1 MAGKAIGSA
10 TSVDLRPGAEALIQL
25 PDATGD
31 ASELSAKFSKDETA
45 IKNTQVAQNKSRAPE
60 EWTGAAAD
68 AASDEIQKLG
78 TKTEQL
84 AEPFRGASGALNEWA
99 TNLGSL
105 RDQIKTLQGDW
116 DSAIAKYHKDVAAAG
131 PDPAGQTF
139 ISAPG
144 APVPSNQEAIAE
156 YNRAIK
162 SARRTLHSA
171 QEGFK
176 TTYTGLLAKCSED
189 AQSVANKIN
198 AARREVVSD
207 QAGSRGRGAIG
218 VELFSSDSP
227 ILNAAAQWAHAQEIA
242 PEIADAL
249 KKEPKTIQDVLDFNN
264 KYGEYI
270 QNPFYATAISQY
282 VTADDIYKASIDA
295 KAASMQ
301 GATDSATNTA
311 ASFLF
316 NKNLG
321 SLLVMS
327 TGGANYSD
335 TTLSA
340 QQAFAAVSKGLVGKD
355 GASVEEI
362 IQANLN
368 EIRNAGTT
376 DYDLTV
382 LGAESNQFRLQG
394 YDIFGQLTGYA
405 ARENPSLTLGADFY
419 KDPNG
424 GTSVFNDMI
433 KWDHETH
440 GAARA
445 YSNSGQRD
453 AFGLIPVDG
462 TEADSAHFDPLQ
474 SVYELSDV
482 PDNLEGEHT
491 ISDASKAVEA
501 ERMRS
506 MQDAL
511 LEKTPFSVDGDWN
524 GDGTKSKEQIPIMRY
539 LTGIRAEGYPPFPD
553 GGEAFGLMAEDVTRP
568 MDEVPNPDAA
578 AYDGGE
584 SNPDYIAAQKAREA
598 WEASSKTQA
607 ALVGNFV
614 AGYQDGL
621 DMHAGSFGGENEYG
635 HQAAKLRPH
644 AGTILANW
652 VESFTDDPVVK
663 SDSTSGDTASIATGP
678 AGELSPM
685 TGRARFF
692 LNQQIHDKLFG
703 KNGVFTDLAFDQPK
717 QLEGQETPDYY
728 GDDKYEGGRFPALN
742 TIHAAAYA
750 EFQNALH
757 STMGEDYHRDVT
769 DTTPGPTW
777 ENNVSEVTKKWGTF
791 MWNTDQA
798 AVTAGSQIHDQIAAR
813 NAVIRKGIDAAMSAI
828 PTGKIAGFTG
838 AAVVRSLASSAMNQG
853 ANSVLDQFLPTD
865 YSSSDLSSSLSA
877 SNKTEAEVTT
887 SLVDAFV
894 DQPVWANSADKSKD
908 ELITQFLKSER
919 TQPVEPLQTTTLP
932 PYAEMTPQ
940 QQIRF
945 VDFLKTNTYMQDP
958 LESAHEATWEQ
969 FLETWGKKKK

>member
-1 MAGKAIGSA
+1 M
-10 TSVDLRPGAEALIQL
+10 VDLRSGIGALKLLPGVNMNALALQ
-25 PDATGD
+25 GD
-31 ASELSAKFSKDETA
+31 IKNQGTA
-45 IKNTQVAQNKSRAPE
+45 IRNSQVVQNKDKTPE

-68 AASDEIQKLG
+68 AASAEIKSLGGRVDEVADVFLQVATPIGNWAEDVATAESEIRSWQGEWDQAVYDYKSTVAQAEADRKNHVCTVFCNPDG
-78 TKTEQL
+78 TGCKYSKT
-84 AEPFRGASGALNEWA
+84 G
-99 TNLGSL
+99 
-105 RDQIKTLQGDW
+105 
-116 DSAIAKYHKDVAAAG
+116 AIAPWDVTISDAEKKLEATQKELTGKYTSKIDELDGKAGEAA
-131 PDPAGQTF
+131 
-139 ISAPG
+139 
-144 APVPSNQEAIAE
+144 N
-156 YNRAIK
+156 N
-162 SARRTLHSA
+162 
-171 QEGFK
+171 
-176 TTYTGLLAKCSED
+176 
-189 AQSVANKIN
+189 IN
-198 AARREVVSD
+198 AQRQEIVPDEVG
-207 QAGSRGRGAIG
+207 ARGRAAIG
-218 VELFSSDSP
+218 AAMFDPETMPTVSG
-227 ILNAAAQWAHAQEIA
+227 AAQWAHAQEIA
-242 PEIADAL
+242 QEMADDL
-249 KKEPKTIQDVLDFNN
+249 KKEPKTAEDVIDFNN
-264 KYGEYI
+264 KYGEYM
-270 QNPFYATAISQY
+270 QNPFYVTAVSQY

-295 KAASMQ
+295 MAASSR
-301 GATDSATNTA
+301 GGTDSTTNYA
-311 ASFLF
+311 ASYLF
-316 NKNLG
+316 NRNLG

-327 TGGANYSD
+327 TGGTNYSD
-335 TTLSA
+335 ATIGA

-355 GASVEEI
+355 GISAEGI

-368 EIRNAGTT
+368 EIREAGTT

-382 LGAESNQFRLQG
+382 LGAESSQFRLQG
-394 YDIFGQLTGYA
+394 YDVFGQLTGYA
-405 ARENPSLTLGADFY
+405 ARENPSLALGAGFY
-419 KDPNG
+419 KDPY

-433 KWDHETH
+433 KWDHETN
-440 GAARA
+440 GAGRA
-445 YSNSGQRD
+445 YHNVGQKQ

-462 TEADSAHFDPLQ
+462 TEADNAHFDPLQ

-511 LEKTPFSVDGDWN
+511 LEKTPFSVDGDWD

-553 GGEAFGLMAEDVTRP
+553 GGEAFGLMAEDATRP
-568 MDEVPNPDAA
+568 MDEVPKPDAA

-584 SNPDYIAAQKAREA
+584 SDPDYIAAQKARDA
-598 WEASSKTQA
+598 WELSSKTQA

-621 DMHAGSFGGENEYG
+621 DMHAGLFGGENEYG

-663 SDSTSGDTASIATGP
+663 SDSTSGDTASIATGS

-728 GDDKYEGGRFPALN
+728 GDDKYEGGRYPALN

-757 STMGEDYHRDVT
+757 STMGEDYHIDRT
-769 DTTPGPTW
+769 DTTPGPMW
-777 ENNVSEVTKKWGTF
+777 ESKVSKVTEKWGTF

-945 VDFLKTNTYMQDP
+945 VDFLKTYTYMQDP

-969 FLETWGKKKK
+969 FLETWGKNKK